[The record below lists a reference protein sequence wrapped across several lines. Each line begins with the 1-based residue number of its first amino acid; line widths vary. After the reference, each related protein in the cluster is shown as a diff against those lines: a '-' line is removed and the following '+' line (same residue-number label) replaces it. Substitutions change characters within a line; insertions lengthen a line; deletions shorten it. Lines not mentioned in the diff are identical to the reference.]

1 MHWASR
7 SGANEAQPINYLLGD
22 KGRGFGLP
30 LLHGNTNMQMKQPRE
45 TAGRVTSKLG
55 LLAILQ
61 DKKTAQSSFHP
72 LTSASKSKFLVGLLG
87 FFSFSFLFFF
97 FLMAFIPS
105 SPVTVLIFPPG
116 PDPSPTSMCT
126 WVVLPAS
133 GLSLSHLAAWYPA
146 GALFSFR

>member
-1 MHWASR
+1 VHWASR

-87 FFSFSFLFFF
+87 FFLFLFFF
-97 FLMAFIPS
+97 FFIFNGYYSILPRN
-105 SPVTVLIFPPG
+105 LIDF
-116 PDPSPTSMCT
+116 CT
-126 WVVLPAS
+126 RA
-133 GLSLSHLAAWYPA
+133 
-146 GALFSFR
+146 